1 MIFATNL
8 FRGFNCL
15 AEFTGTYPSSWGAAP
30 TSQQP
35 VRIIALRSNEDLPF
49 YCRPVSL
56 FVLVWFLMICAV
68 SVRISYDSYPDM
80 GLPLF
85 LFALSFVAL
94 LAGYGGVG
102 VLSAPLPEVD
112 DRPDQY
118 VLNVQ
123 RLRRLNWLFVLVATG
138 IMVLNL
144 KLDGL
149 PPAFGFLSFDTVSY
163 LEYGRL
169 KQLLFPLLISIVVNS
184 SLDPSRFRKVAFA
197 SFGLLAL
204 LLYVTRGEILAAL
217 LQVFFVFSLTSR
229 INKRKLLVSGAV
241 VVLGLAF
248 IASMVGNN
256 RTTQSSFF
264 QVLQIR
270 REFWEWPMIL
280 LWAISYFSIPISN
293 FCWIVHNF
301 QFHAATLSFLYPA
314 LPAFWAP
321 ADPHESITGYTHVID
336 GVHTYLATYF
346 LDLSYVGIVL
356 INLALGIACAFVM
369 RRGLSRQFLTSAVF
383 LACLSY
389 IFFVDNFMPLSTLL
403 QFIIQAFAQRY
414 ILSSQPEMQYGP
426 VG

>member
-1 MIFATNL
+1 
-8 FRGFNCL
+8 
-15 AEFTGTYPSSWGAAP
+15 
-30 TSQQP
+30 
-35 VRIIALRSNEDLPF
+35 
-49 YCRPVSL
+49 
-56 FVLVWFLMICAV
+56 
-68 SVRISYDSYPDM
+68 
-80 GLPLF
+80 
-85 LFALSFVAL
+85 
-94 LAGYGGVG
+94 
-102 VLSAPLPEVD
+102 
-112 DRPDQY
+112 
-118 VLNVQ
+118 
-123 RLRRLNWLFVLVATG
+123 
-138 IMVLNL
+138 
-144 KLDGL
+144 
-149 PPAFGFLSFDTVSY
+149 
-163 LEYGRL
+163 
-169 KQLLFPLLISIVVNS
+169 
-184 SLDPSRFRKVAFA
+184 
-197 SFGLLAL
+197 
-204 LLYVTRGEILAAL
+204 
-217 LQVFFVFSLTSR
+217 
-229 INKRKLLVSGAV
+229 VSGAV

>member
-1 MIFATNL
+1 MMFPSNL
-8 FRGFNCL
+8 FRFSHSF
-15 AEFTGTYPSSWGAAP
+15 AEFTGIYPSSWAAAP
-30 TSQQP
+30 PSP
-35 VRIIALRSNEDLPF
+35 RSARIVALRPNEDLPF
-49 YCRPVSL
+49 YCRPISL
-56 FVLVWFLMICAV
+56 FALVWFLMMCAL
-68 SVRISYDSYPDM
+68 SVRISYDSYPEM

-85 LFALSFVAL
+85 LFALSFLAL
-94 LAGYGGVG
+94 LAGYGGINL
-102 VLSAPLPEVD
+102 LSEPLPEVD
-112 DRPDQY
+112 NRTDQY
-118 VLNVQ
+118 VLGVR
-123 RLRRLNWLFVLVATG
+123 RLRRLNWLFVLAAIG

-184 SLDPSRFRKVAFA
+184 SLDPSRFRKIAFA
-197 SFGLLAL
+197 SFGLLSL

-241 VVLGLAF
+241 MVLGLAF
-248 IASMVGNN
+248 IASLVGNN

-270 REFWEWPMIL
+270 REFWEWPMIA
-280 LWAISYFSIPISN
+280 LWAISYFSVPISN

-301 QFHAATLSFLYPA
+301 QFHSATLSFLYPA
-314 LPAFWAP
+314 LPAFWTP
-321 ADPHESITGYTHVID
+321 SDPHESITGYTHVID

-356 INLALGIACAFVM
+356 INLALGIACALVM
-369 RRGLSRQFLTSAVF
+369 RRGLSRHFLTSAVF
-383 LACLSY
+383 LASLSY

-403 QFIIQAFAQRY
+403 QFVIQAFAQRY
-414 ILSSQPEMQYGP
+414 ILSSQLEIEHEP
-426 VG
+426 VR